1 MQLLLYLSIKDRSD
15 PRVRAASR
23 VEELGMKYESIKPK
37 TWTRPELRRLGRIED
52 VAGAQT
58 PVAQAANTKS

>member
-1 MQLLLYLSIKDRSD
+1 M
-15 PRVRAASR
+15 RAASR
-23 VEELGMKYESIKPK
+23 VEELGMKYDSIKPK
-37 TWTRPELRRLGRIED
+37 VWTRPVLRRLGRIED